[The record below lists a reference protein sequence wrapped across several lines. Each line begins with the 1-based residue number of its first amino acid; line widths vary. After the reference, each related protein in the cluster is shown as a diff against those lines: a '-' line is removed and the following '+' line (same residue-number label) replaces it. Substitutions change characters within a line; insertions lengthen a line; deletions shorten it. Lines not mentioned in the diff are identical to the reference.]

1 MHWQHLSTQYDELSY
16 CFDGLPHES
25 SSTIFASCKRISK
38 LGWLAIYTQWVQVLY
53 EEGFSFFHR
62 YFYNI
67 SNSKKGE
74 GSKSGQNCQRIVLKN
89 CWHDGCQKSEKNADI
104 VYGWFPVQLLAN
116 SYGRHNTMVKSA
128 YACNYDVHALCPA
141 YVSQQFQSVDHQ
153 KYWSNSITHPWTTL
167 DEMYSYNCA
176 FIFLRNFF
184 NPFFKS
190 LVTFSAE
197 IAGLLNSV

>member
-89 CWHDGCQKSEKNADI
+89 CWHDGCQKSEKTLTLFMD
-104 VYGWFPVQLLAN
+104 GSLF
-116 SYGRHNTMVKSA
+116 
-128 YACNYDVHALCPA
+128 NYWQIHMAGIM
-141 YVSQQFQSVDHQ
+141 Q
-153 KYWSNSITHPWTTL
+153 WSNLPMLVITMCMH
-167 DEMYSYNCA
+167 
-176 FIFLRNFF
+176 
-184 NPFFKS
+184 
-190 LVTFSAE
+190 SALHTYHSSSN
-197 IAGLLNSV
+197 LLIIKNIDLIL